1 MGLNLII
8 GRSKSGKS
16 EFMYKCVEQAEI
28 SGKQVVI
35 LVPDFA
41 RIVAEEEYLK
51 YFSKDCVLGT
61 KITTLSRFISQN
73 IDKAKLYQDKQ
84 FLPDLSRKFVIK
96 KCIDE
101 NPEMFNIFKKVKNK
115 CKNDILFCFLR

>member
-61 KITTLSRFISQN
+61 KITT
-73 IDKAKLYQDKQ
+73 
-84 FLPDLSRKFVIK
+84 
-96 KCIDE
+96 
-101 NPEMFNIFKKVKNK
+101 
-115 CKNDILFCFLR
+115 